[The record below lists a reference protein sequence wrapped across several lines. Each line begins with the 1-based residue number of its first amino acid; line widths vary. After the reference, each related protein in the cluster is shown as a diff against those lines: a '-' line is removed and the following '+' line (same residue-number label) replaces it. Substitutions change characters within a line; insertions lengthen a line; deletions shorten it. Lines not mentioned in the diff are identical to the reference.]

1 MIFNTIW
8 AYIYYLFLVGCCG
21 YAVCRGSRSEYFG
34 AAIMIVGSVVTLIIS
49 RLFGTAWT
57 SVEIG
62 IFATDIIAFFAL
74 IYLAL
79 KSDRFWP
86 IWATAFHLLAV
97 TVHTAMMVAPQIS
110 SWAFATGAVFWAYPM
125 LLALAIGSSE
135 NTPVLPDCEIDS
147 V

>member
-1 MIFNTIW
+1 
-8 AYIYYLFLVGCCG
+8 
-21 YAVCRGSRSEYFG
+21 
-34 AAIMIVGSVVTLIIS
+34 MIVGSVVTLIIS

-62 IFATDIIAFFAL
+62 IFATDIIALFAL
-74 IYLAL
+74 VYLAL

-86 IWATAFHLLAV
+86 LWATAFHLLAV

-135 NTPVLPDCEIDS
+135 NTPVLSDCEIDP